1 MISVIVPACNEE
13 GLIPECLDFLLDQSI
28 DKEISEIIVIDNDST
43 DLTATIAR
51 DKQVRVEK
59 ELKKGYVYAV
69 QKGIEVSQGEIIAF
83 TDADCRVPKDW
94 LKVIL
99 DDFSKS
105 PDIVAVGGKAS
116 YYDLDPILDKI
127 LRSFVYFI
135 NALPGNNMAIKRE
148 AIRRMGGIDPRVNL
162 SLDFWLTMHLRRIGK
177 LRIDKKLV
185 VQASGRRFRHSFFSN
200 IQYLLNVIS
209 ILITSKLIFFGFPD
223 IRERSG

>member
-1 MISVIVPACNEE
+1 VISVIVPAYNEE
-13 GLIPECLDFLLDQSI
+13 GLISECLDSVLDQSI
-28 DKEISEIIVIDNDST
+28 DKEIYEIIVIDNNST
-43 DLTATIAR
+43 DLTATITR

-99 DDFSKS
+99 DDFSNS
-105 PDIVAVGGKAS
+105 PEIVAVGGKAS

-127 LRSFVYFI
+127 FRGFVYFI

-148 AIRRMGGIDPRVNL
+148 AIKQMGGIDPRVNL
-162 SLDFWLTMHLRRIGK
+162 SLDFWFTKNLRRIGK

-185 VQASGRRFRHSFFSN
+185 VRASGRRFRHSFFAN
-200 IQYLLNVIS
+200 IQYLINVIS
-209 ILITSKLIFFGFPD
+209 ILITSKPMFFDFPD
-223 IRERSG
+223 IREGSG